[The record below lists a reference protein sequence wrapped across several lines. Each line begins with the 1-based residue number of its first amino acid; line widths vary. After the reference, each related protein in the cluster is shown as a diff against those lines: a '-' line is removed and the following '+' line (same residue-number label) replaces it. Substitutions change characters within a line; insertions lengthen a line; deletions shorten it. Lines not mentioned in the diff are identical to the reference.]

1 LVVVTSAT
9 DPARAP
15 AKAAASD
22 PAAPRRRLPRA
33 AREQQLLDVAEQVFA
48 EQGYSAASM
57 DDIAIRA
64 GVTKPVLYSHFGSKE
79 GLVVACVAR
88 ARSQLL
94 EDTIVGIGDAT
105 DFEQQLRRGIRAFF
119 RFLDE
124 RHPAWSVLI
133 LEISVQ
139 GAAAEEIE
147 AIRRQQADV
156 IADALAT
163 GAPGISRLRLST
175 LAEGVIGA
183 CERVAMFRRRHP
195 ELTAEAATDEL
206 MTLLWAGLAALRGP
220 SGA

>member
-9 DPARAP
+9 DPIAH
-15 AKAAASD
+15 
-22 PAAPRRRLPRA
+22 RRRLPRA

-57 DDIAIRA
+57 DDIAVRA
-64 GVTKPVLYSHFGSKE
+64 GVTKPVLYSLFGSKE

-94 EDTIVGIGDAT
+94 EDTIIGIGDAT

-139 GAAAEEIE
+139 GAAAAEIE

-163 GAPGISRLRLST
+163 GAPGVPRLRLSA

-183 CERVAMFRRRHP
+183 CERVAMFRRSHP
-195 ELTAEAATDEL
+195 ELSAEAATDEL
-206 MTLLWAGLAALRGP
+206 MTLLWSGLAALQDP
-220 SGA
+220 SGS

>member
-1 LVVVTSAT
+1 M
-9 DPARAP
+9 
-15 AKAAASD
+15 
-22 PAAPRRRLPRA
+22 
-33 AREQQLLDVAEQVFA
+33 DVAEQVFA

-124 RHPAWSVLI
+124 RHPAWAVLI
-133 LEISVQ
+133 LEVSVQ
-139 GAAAEEIE
+139 GSAAEEIE

-163 GAPGISRLRLST
+163 GAPDVPRLRLST

-195 ELTAEAATDEL
+195 ELSAEAATDEL
-206 MTLLWAGLAALRGP
+206 MTLMWAGLAALGGP
-220 SGA
+220 SHARR

>member
-1 LVVVTSAT
+1 VTSAT
-9 DPARAP
+9 DSAV
-15 AKAAASD
+15 
-22 PAAPRRRLPRA
+22 PRRRLPRA
-33 AREQQLLDVAEQVFA
+33 AREQQLLDVAEQIFA
-48 EQGYSAASM
+48 EQGYTAASM

-88 ARSQLL
+88 ARTQLL
-94 EDTIVGIGDAT
+94 EDTIVGIGDTT
-105 DFEQQLRRGIRAFF
+105 DFEQQLRRGFRAFF

-156 IADALAT
+156 IADGLALA
-163 GAPGISRLRLST
+163 APEVPRLRLSA

-183 CERVAMFRRRHP
+183 CERVALFRRRHP
-195 ELTAEAATDEL
+195 ELSAEAATDEL
-206 MTLLWAGLAALRGP
+206 MALLWAGLAGLRGR
-220 SGA
+220 SGG

>member
-1 LVVVTSAT
+1 MTSAT
-9 DPARAP
+9 DAARAT
-15 AKAAASD
+15 AADQSAGHAAG
-22 PAAPRRRLPRA
+22 PAPRRRLPRA

-57 DDIAIRA
+57 DDIAVQA

-94 EDTIVGIGDAT
+94 EDTIVDIGDAT

-163 GAPGISRLRLST
+163 RVPEVPRLRLST

-195 ELTAEAATDEL
+195 ELSAEDATDEL

>member
-1 LVVVTSAT
+1 MTSAT
-9 DPARAP
+9 DA
-15 AKAAASD
+15 
-22 PAAPRRRLPRA
+22 AAPRRRLPRA
-33 AREQQLLDVAEQVFA
+33 AREQQLLDVAEQVLA
-48 EQGYSAASM
+48 EQGYTAASM

-94 EDTIVGIGDAT
+94 EDTITGIGDAT

-119 RFLDE
+119 RFHDE

-163 GAPGISRLRLST
+163 AAPDVPRLRLST

-195 ELTAEAATDEL
+195 DISAEAATDEL
-206 MTLLWAGLAALRGP
+206 MTLLWAGLAALRSP
-220 SGA
+220 SG

>member
-1 LVVVTSAT
+1 LVVVTSTT
-9 DPARAP
+9 DPVAH
-15 AKAAASD
+15 
-22 PAAPRRRLPRA
+22 RRRLPRA

-57 DDIAIRA
+57 DDIAVRA

-88 ARSQLL
+88 ARNQLL

-119 RFLDE
+119 RFLDD

-133 LEISVQ
+133 LEISVH
-139 GAAAEEIE
+139 GAAAAEIE

-163 GAPGISRLRLST
+163 VAPDVPRLRLSA

-183 CERVAMFRRRHP
+183 CERVAMFRRSSP
-195 ELTAEAATDEL
+195 ELSAEAATEEL
-206 MTLLWAGLAALRGP
+206 MTLLWAGLAALRSP

>member
-1 LVVVTSAT
+1 VTSAT
-9 DPARAP
+9 
-15 AKAAASD
+15 D

-48 EQGYSAASM
+48 EQGYTAASM

-79 GLVVACVAR
+79 GLVVSCVAR

-94 EDTIVGIGDAT
+94 EDTITGIGDAT

-119 RFLDE
+119 RFLDD

-163 GAPGISRLRLST
+163 VAPDVPRLRLST

-195 ELTAEAATDEL
+195 EISAEAATDEL
-206 MTLLWAGLAALRGP
+206 MMLLWAGLAGFRSP
-220 SGA
+220 SG

>member
-1 LVVVTSAT
+1 MTSAT
-9 DPARAP
+9 GPATGP
-15 AKAAASD
+15 AAKS
-22 PAAPRRRLPRA
+22 APRRRLPRA

-57 DDIAIRA
+57 DDIAVRA
-64 GVTKPVLYSHFGSKE
+64 GVTKPVLYSHFRSKE

-88 ARSQLL
+88 ARGQLL

-105 DFEQQLRRGIRAFF
+105 DFEEQLRRGIRAFF

-163 GAPGISRLRLST
+163 GAPEVPRQRLSI

-195 ELTAEAATDEL
+195 ELSAETATEEL
-206 MTLLWAGLAALRGP
+206 MTLLWAGLAALRPP
-220 SGA
+220 SGS

>member
-1 LVVVTSAT
+1 VVVVTSAT
-9 DPARAP
+9 RSATDPTT
-15 AKAAASD
+15 D

-33 AREQQLLDVAEQVFA
+33 AREQQLLDVAERVFA

-105 DFEQQLRRGIRAFF
+105 DFEEQLRRGIRAFF

-163 GAPGISRLRLST
+163 GAPGVPRLRLST

-195 ELTAEAATDEL
+195 ELSAEAATDEL

-220 SGA
+220 SST